1 MFLHLPSPLVLGSRS
16 PSRAAVLEAAG
27 LTFSIDPADID
38 EDAIRKVLSGEND
51 STPGDIS
58 EVLARAKAEIV
69 SERTPGALVIGAD
82 QVLALGA
89 ETFEKPQS
97 MDDARE
103 TLLLLQSKTHQLHTA
118 VALCREGAVRWTHVE
133 TAQLTMRPLS
143 PEDIGQYLAV
153 AGEDVL
159 SSVGAYKLE
168 SVGVQLFE
176 KVEGDYFTVLG
187 LPLLPL
193 LNQLRLEGAGTS

>member
-1 MFLHLPSPLVLGSRS
+1 MFLHLPSPLILGSRS

-38 EDAIRKVLSGEND
+38 ESAIRQVLAGEGD
-51 STPGDIS
+51 SAPGDIS
-58 EVLARAKAEIV
+58 EILARAKAEIV

-82 QVLALGA
+82 QVLALGG
-89 ETFEKPQS
+89 EIYEKPQS

-103 TLLLLQSKTHQLHTA
+103 TLLSLQGKTHQLHTA
-118 VALCREGAVRWTHVE
+118 VALCREGAMHWTHVE

-193 LNQLRLEGAGTS
+193 LHQLRLAGAGTS